1 MDRTLYAAH
10 LEKALV
16 ATTKSAM
23 KFSLS
28 HEWQTPPPCAKYLGY
43 LTLHRAYALL
53 TSLPLQ
59 LSLPF
64 LPRLTLVSLL
74 HTHFMQVK
82 IVERL

>member
-1 MDRTLYAAH
+1 MDRTLSAAH
-10 LEKALV
+10 PEKAV
-16 ATTKSAM
+16 VTTTKSAM

-28 HEWQTPPPCAKYLGY
+28 HEWQTLPLSAKYLGY
-43 LTLHRAYALL
+43 STLHRAYALL

-74 HTHFMQVK
+74 HTPFMLVK
-82 IVERL
+82 IVARL